1 MPKRT
6 DIKSILIVG
15 SGPIVIGQACEFDYS
30 GTQACKALR
39 ENGYRVILVNSN
51 PATIMTDP
59 EIADATYI
67 EPVDWTSLEKI
78 IEKEKPDAILPT
90 MGGQTGL
97 NVSLELA
104 KRGILEK
111 HSVEMIGANRE
122 AIDNAEDR
130 EKFDKCIKE
139 LGLETPRSGFAHS
152 MEDAWK
158 IHKDI
163 GLPCVIRP
171 SFTMGGTGGGI
182 AYNLKEF
189 EEICMNGLKLSPTK
203 ELLIDESLVGWKE
216 FEMEVV
222 RDKNDN
228 CIIVC
233 SIENVDPMGVHT
245 GDSITVAPAQT
256 LTDKE
261 YQEMRDASFK
271 ILRRIGVETGGSN
284 VQFAV
289 NPDTGRLVVIEMN
302 PRVSRSSALASKATG
317 FPIAKVAALLA
328 VGFTL
333 DELKNDITNG
343 KTPASFEPTIDY
355 VVTKIPRF
363 NFEKFP
369 ETDPRLTTQMKSV
382 GEVMAIGR
390 NFQESF
396 QKAIRSM
403 ENGLFGLSKILKDNE
418 GNGALK
424 LELSTP
430 GEKRLWYIADAFRR
444 GWSMEEIFVSCKVDR
459 WFLHQIKE
467 IIDLEKQIEEIG
479 LSQIDKN
486 FMLQLKKKGFADAR
500 IASLLNIPEE
510 DVRNHRYNLDVHP
523 VFKRVDSCSAEF
535 DSTTNYLYSTYDE
548 ENESEVSENKKVI
561 VLGSGPN
568 RIGQGIEFDYCCVQ
582 AALAFR
588 EEGVETIMI
597 NSNPETVSTDFDV
610 SDKLY
615 FEPIVAEDVFEIIRH
630 ENPEGVVV
638 QFGGQTPL
646 KLTDEFEKNGVKILG
661 TPPSSIDTA
670 ENREKFK
677 SFLSEFNFLQ
687 PENRIAQT
695 SSEAFDAVNELGYP
709 VIVRPSYVL
718 GGRAMELIYTDSDL
732 KNYLNN
738 QLEISKDNPLL
749 IEKFLDDAVELDI
762 DIVCDGEN
770 ALVGGVLQHI
780 EEAGIHSGDSSCSF
794 PPYSVGDT
802 QLHTLKK
809 EIKAVAKKL
818 NVVGLMNAQV
828 AVKDDKFYMIEVN
841 PRASRTI
848 PFLSKCIGNSLAKI
862 ASKVILGR
870 SLKDLGLTDE
880 IMPTNYAV
888 KAPVFPFNK
897 FRKVDPILGPEM
909 KSTGE
914 VMGRGDTFGEAFGK
928 AVKGAGESIPSSGN
942 VFVSVKD
949 NDKKYLPSLCGKLEK
964 LGFTIVA
971 TKGTA
976 EALKDTNIK
985 VKLINKVLEGRP
997 HIVDA
1002 ILNKEI
1008 DMIIN
1013 TTEGRQSIKD
1023 SFSIRRSALE
1033 HSVLFTTTVS
1043 GGFAIVESL
1052 EKGVENWTYKP
1063 LQET

>member
-1 MPKRT
+1 MPKRE
-6 DIKSILIVG
+6 DIKTILIVG

-39 ENGYRVILVNSN
+39 DNGYRVVLVNSN

-67 EPVDWTSLEKI
+67 EPVDWQTLEKI
-78 IEKEKPDAILPT
+78 IEKENPDAILPT

-130 EKFDKCIKE
+130 EKFDNCMKE

-158 IHKDI
+158 IYKDI

-171 SFTMGGTGGGI
+171 SFTLGGTGGGI

-271 ILRRIGVETGGSN
+271 VLRRIGVETGGSN
-284 VQFAV
+284 VQFAQD
-289 NPDTGRLVVIEMN
+289 PETGRLVVIEMN

-328 VGFTL
+328 VGYTL
-333 DELKNDITNG
+333 DELKNDITDG

-403 ENGLFGLSKILKDNE
+403 ENGLNGLSTVLKDNE

-430 GEKRLWYIADAFRR
+430 GEKRLWFIADAFRR
-444 GWSMEEIFVSCKVDR
+444 GWSMDEVFVSCKVDK
-459 WFLHQIKE
+459 WFLHQIKDIVDDE
-467 IIDLEKQIEEIG
+467 ISITKKNLDQIEAKEMK
-479 LSQIDKN
+479 SY
-486 FMLQLKKKGFADAR
+486 KKKGFSDAR
-500 IASLLNIPEE
+500 IANLLKIDEQS
-510 DVRNHRYNLDVHP
+510 VREHRYQLKVHP
-523 VFKRVDSCSAEF
+523 VFKRVDSCAAEF

-548 ENESEVSENKKVI
+548 FNESEVSSKKKIV

-588 EEGVETIMI
+588 EENIETIMI

-630 ENPEGVVV
+630 ENPYGVVV

-677 SFLSEFNFLQ
+677 TFLSEFNFLQ
-687 PENRIAQT
+687 PENRIAQ
-695 SSEAFDAVNELGYP
+695 SVEDAKKAVEELSYP

-718 GGRAMELIYTDSDL
+718 GGRAMELIYTDNDL
-732 KNYLNN
+732 NNYLTKVAN
-738 QLEISKDNPLL
+738 ISSDNPLL

-762 DIVCDGEN
+762 DVICDGEKT
-770 ALVGGVLQHI
+770 LIGGVLQHI

-802 QLHTLKK
+802 QLHALKK

-828 AVKDDKFYMIEVN
+828 AIKDDKFYMIEVN

-862 ASKVILGR
+862 ASKVITGK
-870 SLKDLGLTDE
+870 SLSDLGLDAE

-914 VMGRGDTFGEAFGK
+914 VMGRGDCFGEAFGK
-928 AVKGAGESIPSSGN
+928 AIQGAGETIPNKGN

-949 NDKKYLPSLCGKLEK
+949 NDKKYLPDLCSKLAN

-976 EALKDTNIK
+976 EALKDTNIN
-985 VKLINKVLEGRP
+985 VKIINKVLEGRP

-1002 ILNKEI
+1002 ILNKEV

-1033 HSVLFTTTVS
+1033 HSIFFTTTIS

-1052 EKGVENWTYKP
+1052 EKGVENWEYKP
-1063 LQET
+1063 LQLS

>member
-500 IASLLNIPEE
+500 IASLLNMPEE

>member
-78 IEKEKPDAILPT
+78 IEKERPDAILPT

-111 HSVEMIGANRE
+111 YSVEMIGANRE

-328 VGFTL
+328 VGYTL

-403 ENGLFGLSKILKDNE
+403 ENGLVGLSKILKDDE

-444 GWSMEEIFVSCKVDR
+444 GWSMEEIFVSCKVDC
-459 WFLHQIKE
+459 WFLYQIKE
-467 IIDLEKQIEEIG
+467 IIDLEKQIEERG
-479 LSQIDKN
+479 FSQIDKN

-500 IASLLNIPEE
+500 IADLLNIPEE

-548 ENESEVSENKKVI
+548 ENESEVSNNKKVI

-646 KLTDEFEKNGVKILG
+646 KLTDEFKKNGVKILG
-661 TPPSSIDTA
+661 TSPSSIDTA

-695 SSEAFDAVNELGYP
+695 SSEAFNAVNELGYP

-762 DIVCDGEN
+762 DIVCDGED

-870 SLKDLGLTDE
+870 SLKDLGLSDE
-880 IMPTNYAV
+880 IMPTNFAV
-888 KAPVFPFNK
+888 KAPIFPFNK

-928 AVKGAGESIPSSGN
+928 AVKGAGELIPSTGN

-964 LGFTIVA
+964 LGFQIFA